1 MGDGGAGGD
10 EVSRMP
16 LTAKFRKGPGS
27 VEPGDRRFGRRVE
40 PSDGDRFAL
49 VQAEE
54 GDVIAAATLQ
64 MIAKVL
70 GR

>member
-1 MGDGGAGGD
+1 MGEGRAGDD
-10 EVSRMP
+10 EVSIRT

-27 VEPGDRRFGRRVE
+27 VKPGNRRFGRRVE
-40 PSDGDRFAL
+40 PSDGNRFAL

-54 GDVIAAATLQ
+54 GDVIAAATIQ